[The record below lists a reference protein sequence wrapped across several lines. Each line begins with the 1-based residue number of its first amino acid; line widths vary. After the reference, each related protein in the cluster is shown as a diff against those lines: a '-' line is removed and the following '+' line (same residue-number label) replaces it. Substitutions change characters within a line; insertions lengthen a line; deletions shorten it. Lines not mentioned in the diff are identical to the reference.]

1 MRWKMVRA
9 VIRVDLFKLVKSR
22 DYWIPLIIL
31 GGMFFVVMPVM
42 LLGAMSLVQDTGAV
56 AQIGQIIGT
65 LPAAIQENIQGDNG
79 ATRASYAFAVY
90 LLAPIAIIVPLTISS
105 AVGSN
110 SIVGEREQGTGE
122 FLAHSPL
129 TVKEIYVGKLIASLI
144 PGYVAGIV
152 GFGLYSIVVNV
163 IVGSQ
168 LGGWFFPTAG
178 WLILVLW
185 VVPPFI
191 AIALS
196 LILRLSARV
205 RDQARPS
212 GVESRDTACHRHELR
227 GGIRLALQP
236 SHIGGDCWTGRLDH
250 RSSATCFGGQVNS
263 QGTTSWGIRRPLA
276 RSVHLSG
283 LCYSLLGPP
292 RLLASTDRSFPLE
305 LSQRHDHS
313 TDPPKSHDG
322 KAVPV
327 KLRTR

>member
-178 WLILVLW
+178 WLLLVLW

-205 RDQARPS
+205 RSAAAAHQA
-212 GVESRDTACHRHELR
+212 
-227 GGIRLALQP
+227 
-236 SHIGGDCWTGRLDH
+236 
-250 RSSATCFGGQVNS
+250 SSLVTLPVIVMSYAV
-263 QGTTSWGIRRPLA
+263 A
-276 RSVHLSG
+276 SG
-283 LCYSLLGPP
+283 LLYSPVISAAIAGLVAWIIAAV
-292 RLLASTDRSFPLE
+292 LLASGA
-305 LSQRHDHS
+305 
-313 TDPPKSHDG
+313 KSIRRERLLGVSAD
-322 KAVPV
+322 
-327 KLRTR
+327 L

>member
-1 MRWKMVRA
+1 MRWKMVKA
-9 VIRVDLFKLVKSR
+9 VIKVDLFKLIKSR

-42 LLGAMSLVQDTGAV
+42 LLGAMSFVKDTGAV
-56 AQIGQIIGT
+56 AQISDIIGT
-65 LPAAIQENIQGDNG
+65 LPTAIQENIQGDNG

-105 AVGSN
+105 AVGST

-144 PGYVAGIV
+144 PGYAAGIV

-168 LGGWFFPTAG
+168 LGRWFFPTAG
-178 WLILVLW
+178 WLLLVLW
-185 VVPPFI
+185 VVPPFIAI

-205 RDQARPS
+205 RSAASAHQA
-212 GVESRDTACHRHELR
+212 
-227 GGIRLALQP
+227 
-236 SHIGGDCWTGRLDH
+236 
-250 RSSATCFGGQVNS
+250 SSLVTLPVIVMSYAV
-263 QGTTSWGIRRPLA
+263 A
-276 RSVHLSG
+276 SG
-283 LCYSLLGPP
+283 LLYSPVISAAIAGLVAWIIAAV
-292 RLLASTDRSFPLE
+292 LLASGA
-305 LSQRHDHS
+305 
-313 TDPPKSHDG
+313 KSIRRERLLGVSAD
-322 KAVPV
+322 
-327 KLRTR
+327 L

>member
-1 MRWKMVRA
+1 MRWKMVKA

-31 GGMFFVVMPVM
+31 GGMFFVVMPVI
-42 LLGAMSLVQDTGAV
+42 LLGTMSFVKDTGAV
-56 AQIGQIIGT
+56 AQIGDIIGT
-65 LPAAIQENIQGDNG
+65 LPAAIQENIQGDDG

-168 LGGWFFPTAG
+168 IGGWFFPTAG
-178 WLILVLW
+178 WLLLVLW

-205 RDQARPS
+205 RSAAAAHQASSLVTLPVIVMSYGVAS
-212 GVESRDTACHRHELR
+212 GLLYSPV
-227 GGIRLALQP
+227 I
-236 SHIGGDCWTGRLDH
+236 
-250 RSSATCFGGQVNS
+250 SAT
-263 QGTTSWGIRRPLA
+263 IA
-276 RSVHLSG
+276 G
-283 LCYSLLGPP
+283 LVAWIIAAV
-292 RLLASTDRSFPLE
+292 LLASGA
-305 LSQRHDHS
+305 
-313 TDPPKSHDG
+313 KSIRRERLLGVSAD
-322 KAVPV
+322 
-327 KLRTR
+327 L